1 MRYGLT
7 EQTIQL
13 INSVFEKH
21 PVVKQAVLYGSRAKG
36 NYKPGSDIDL
46 SLFGEDISQ
55 REVNQILD
63 ELDALDLPYTIDLT
77 VFRDITYAKFRDHI
91 ARIGVVFYQRDE
103 DNISGEFV
111 ESSGQDSC
119 DESVKLGFSGEIK
132 GCFVASWPIVSM
144 GDVCIINPPKKE
156 AKKKLQDSD
165 SVSFVPMNSLG
176 IYTKDLILGSEKAL
190 ADAYKSYTYFADHD
204 VLLAKITPCFENG
217 KVGVARGLTNGI
229 GFGSSEYIVLRSKSD
244 VLPEYI
250 FYYLSQKIIR
260 TIGARI
266 MTGAVGHKRIPE
278 EFIANL
284 QILLP
289 SITEQKRIVAILD
302 DAFERIDAAIAN
314 TEKNIANAREL
325 FESYLTDAF
334 FRAGSA
340 WKTCRLGEIC
350 KLQNGFVF
358 KSNLFKQSGMPVLRI
373 SSIQDELVCD
383 NRPVFADP
391 KDYKEDLRKYEVNDG
406 DLLIA
411 MSGATTG
418 KVGFNRTGQ
427 TYLLNQ
433 RVGRFVPKI
442 GLSIDYLFLFLLT
455 KQEESLKISAGSAQP
470 NLSTKQIN
478 DFTLPFPRLDE
489 QIVFVDKS
497 LAVRESILSIAEV
510 CQSKLSALNELK
522 QSLLQKAFSG
532 ELPTDFN
539 PDALEH

>member
-7 EQTIQL
+7 EQTIQQ

-46 SLFGEDISQ
+46 SLFGEGISQ

-63 ELDALDLPYTIDLT
+63 ELDALDLPYTMDLT
-77 VFRDITYAKFRDHI
+77 VFRDITHAKFRDHI
-91 ARIGVVFYQRDE
+91 ARVGVVFYQAVAETPSGKFTENGVRD
-103 DNISGEFV
+103 
-111 ESSGQDSC
+111 SSAEC
-119 DESVKLGFSGEIK
+119 R
-132 GCFVASWPIVSM
+132 VSEGGSRDILQQINSNWKYFRL
-144 GDVCIINPPKKE
+144 GDVCKTGAGGTPLKSVKEYYDGGDIPWLLSGEVSQGEIHKSNNFITKKGLEGSSAKIFPKNTVLVAMYGATAGQVGMLKIE
-156 AKKKLQDSD
+156 AATNQAVCGILPDKK
-165 SVSFVPMNSLG
+165 FVPEFLY
-176 IYTKDLILGSEKAL
+176 YTMLHKQAELIATATGNAQPNVSQI
-190 ADAYKSYTYFADHD
+190 
-204 VLLAKITPCFENG
+204 KI
-217 KVGVARGLTNGI
+217 K
-229 GFGSSEYIVLRSKSD
+229 
-244 VLPEYI
+244 
-250 FYYLSQKIIR
+250 
-260 TIGARI
+260 
-266 MTGAVGHKRIPE
+266 
-278 EFIANL
+278 NL
-284 QILLP
+284 QIPLLT
-289 SITEQKRIVAILD
+289 IDEQKRIVAILD
-302 DAFERIDAAIAN
+302 DAFERIDTAIAN

-391 KDYKEDLRKYEVNDG
+391 NDYKEDLRKYEVNDG

-532 ELPTDFN
+532 ELTTDFN